1 MIETKVKMR
10 DKKVPEDWDRLV
22 KGSAPNEVDKTFTVS
37 NSFQS
42 FQLENNAD
50 FEDHQLRH
58 AHR

>member
-1 MIETKVKMR
+1 MR
-10 DKKVPEDWDRLV
+10 DKKVPDEWDRLV
-22 KGSAPNEVDKTFTVS
+22 KGGSAPNDVDKTFTLS

-42 FQLENNAD
+42 FQLENNAE

>member
-1 MIETKVKMR
+1 MR
-10 DKKVPEDWDRLV
+10 DKKVGEDWDRLV
-22 KGSAPNEVDKTFTVS
+22 KGSAPNEVDKTFTLS

-42 FQLENNAD
+42 FQLENNPD